1 MPPGRIWWSAE
12 AVEDLQEIH
21 DYIARNSPRY
31 AAVVAARLVAA
42 VDDVRDFP
50 ESGRVVPELGD
61 PAVRE
66 VIDGA
71 YRIDYEWRGEV
82 AEVLTG
88 FRGSRQFPPLDR

>member
-1 MPPGRIWWSAE
+1 MAPVRIWWSAA
-12 AVEDLQEIH
+12 AVQDLQEIH

-66 VIDGA
+66 VIHGA
-71 YRIDYEWRGEV
+71 YRHR
-82 AEVLTG
+82 L
-88 FRGSRQFPPLDR
+88 